1 MGGVGIFIILEMRG
15 WHFLNII
22 ILEVFSLG
30 FKTGKPLGDPLF
42 QVVAERVLLPLLA
55 RDSLATAYL
64 NKSSSFRIFTLA
76 KTLIMT
82 DTNLRLHSV
91 VIDPF
96 DYLKI
101 QVK

>member
-1 MGGVGIFIILEMRG
+1 MDGVGIFII
-15 WHFLNII
+15 IV
-22 ILEVFSLG
+22 LEVLSFGL
-30 FKTGKPLGDPLF
+30 KTGEPLGDPLF

-64 NKSSSFRIFTLA
+64 NKSSLFRIYKLA